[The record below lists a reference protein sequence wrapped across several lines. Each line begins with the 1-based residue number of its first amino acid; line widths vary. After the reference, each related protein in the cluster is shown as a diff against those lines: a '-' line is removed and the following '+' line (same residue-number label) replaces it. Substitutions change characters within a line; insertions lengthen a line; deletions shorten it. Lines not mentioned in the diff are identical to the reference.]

1 MVNCVHTNPIIME
14 SPYVRG
20 IIATMLAAIVW
31 STAGVL
37 VKLIEQD
44 AFTILFYRSA
54 YAGLLFLAVF
64 RREALQIDRRA
75 FVISLFYA
83 PLLICFVT
91 STKLTTAANAI
102 FLQYIAPAIVLII
115 EPRILG
121 IKMKRYNAVTVIACI
136 FGLSFFLF
144 EQKGSEHHW
153 LGDGIALMSGFFS
166 AGLIL
171 FLRFS
176 NRTQQMSGILL
187 GNLWV
192 VLITL
197 PWFLKSPSATSEEH
211 LMLAFLGLI
220 QIGIGFLLFTYG
232 QRRIPALESS
242 LISILEP
249 ILNPIWVL
257 IWYSEKPAVWSL
269 VGGAII
275 LLALMGRMIYIYKLE
290 SAVSENPVER

>member
-1 MVNCVHTNPIIME
+1 ME
-14 SPYVRG
+14 NQYVRG
-20 IIATMLAAIVW
+20 IIATMLAAMIW

-37 VKLIEQD
+37 VKLIHQD

-64 RREALQIDRRA
+64 RKEALQIDRRA

-121 IKMKRYNAVTVIACI
+121 IKMKRYNMLTVMACL

-144 EQKGSEHHW
+144 DQKGSGHHW
-153 LGDGIALMSGFFS
+153 LGDGIALLSGFFS

-176 NRTQQMSGILL
+176 NRSQQMSGILL

-197 PWFLKSPSATSEEH
+197 PWFLKSPSATGGEH
-211 LMLAFLGLI
+211 VMLAFLGLI

-257 IWYSEKPAVWSL
+257 IWYSEKPALWSL
-269 VGGAII
+269 MGGAII
-275 LLALMGRMIYIYKLE
+275 LLALMGRMVYIYKLE
-290 SAVSENPVER
+290 SSVSPAQQIE